1 MKGAAFKSGFTLIEL
16 LVVIVIIGILGSLLF
31 PALSR
36 SKAKAAGIAC
46 LNNNR
51 QILAGWLMYVEENGD
66 HMPNNH
72 TEKSSGAWRSIAES
86 WTGPSNAVLDGG
98 DEPLKRGSI
107 YPYVGSPGVYRCPA
121 DRQRVMGK
129 EKSRSFA
136 VSGVCNGQT
145 NENQTV
151 LLKASEAVNPSTG
164 FVVVDEYEGSID
176 DGHFLVW
183 PEPYDQ
189 WINMPGAR
197 HNRTATFGF
206 LDGHVESWKWR
217 TEWPPDPQQPQG
229 MERTEL
235 RRVQRALLRKE
246 E

>member
-1 MKGAAFKSGFTLIEL
+1 MNAGNKAAFTLIEL

-51 QILAGWLMYVEENGD
+51 QILTGWVMYVEENGD
-66 HMPNNH
+66 RMPINQA
-72 TEKSSGAWRSIAES
+72 EKEGGAWRSVADS

-98 DEPLKRGSI
+98 DYAIKQGSI
-107 YPYVGSPGVYRCPA
+107 YPYVGSPAVYKCPA
-121 DRQRVMGK
+121 DRQRIMGNPT
-129 EKSRSFA
+129 SRSFA

-151 LLKASEAVNPSTG
+151 LLKASEAINPSTG
-164 FVVVDEYEGSID
+164 FVTVDEYEGSID

-183 PEPYDQ
+183 PEPYEQ
-189 WINMPGAR
+189 WINIPGGR
-197 HNRTATFGF
+197 HNSTATFGF
-206 LDGHVESWKWR
+206 LDGHVEAWKWR
-217 TEWPPDPQQPQG
+217 TAWPPDPQQPEG

-235 RRVQRALLRKE
+235 KRLQRALLKKE
-246 E
+246 D